1 LWLINEAVSNDRL
14 FLFKIYLKLRY
25 TIMKAKINVPT
36 NLSEIT
42 LRQYQEFLTAQET
55 NEDEH
60 YLEHKA
66 IEIFCHVPEEKIK
79 TIAAHSVTE
88 IANKISALFADQKE
102 LVRFFTLNKKEFG
115 FIPNLDEISFGE
127 YIDIDTYLSDWKN
140 MHYAMNV
147 LYRPISHKKA
157 GRYDLVG
164 YDTEQRD
171 RALQM
176 PMNAVLGSIFFLFN
190 LRKDLLKTTL
200 NSLAEEVEIQQVHL
214 PHLDKN
220 GGGTIRSMD
229 LVKETLNELSQSLR

>member
-1 LWLINEAVSNDRL
+1 
-14 FLFKIYLKLRY
+14 
-25 TIMKAKINVPT
+25 MKAKINVPT

-42 LRQYQEFLTAQET
+42 LKQYQEFLTAQET

-176 PMNAVLGSIFFLFN
+176 PMDAVLGSIFFLFN

>member
-1 LWLINEAVSNDRL
+1 
-14 FLFKIYLKLRY
+14 
-25 TIMKAKINVPT
+25 MKAKINVPT

-66 IEIFCHVPEEKIK
+66 IEIFCHVPGEKIK

-176 PMNAVLGSIFFLFN
+176 PMDAVLGSIFFLFN

>member
-1 LWLINEAVSNDRL
+1 
-14 FLFKIYLKLRY
+14 
-25 TIMKAKINVPT
+25 MKAKINVPT

>member
-1 LWLINEAVSNDRL
+1 
-14 FLFKIYLKLRY
+14 
-25 TIMKAKINVPT
+25 MKAKINVPT

-176 PMNAVLGSIFFLFN
+176 PMDAVLGSIFFLFN

-229 LVKETLNELSQSLR
+229 LVKETLNELRQSLR

>member
-1 LWLINEAVSNDRL
+1 
-14 FLFKIYLKLRY
+14 
-25 TIMKAKINVPT
+25 MKAKINVPT
-36 NLSEIT
+36 KLSEIT

-176 PMNAVLGSIFFLFN
+176 PMDAVLGSIFFLFN

-229 LVKETLNELSQSLR
+229 LVRETLNELSQSLR

>member
-1 LWLINEAVSNDRL
+1 
-14 FLFKIYLKLRY
+14 
-25 TIMKAKINVPT
+25 MKAKINVPT

-176 PMNAVLGSIFFLFN
+176 PMDAVLGSIFFLFN

>member
-1 LWLINEAVSNDRL
+1 
-14 FLFKIYLKLRY
+14 
-25 TIMKAKINVPT
+25 MKAKINVPT

-66 IEIFCHVPEEKIK
+66 IEIFCHVPGEKIK

-176 PMNAVLGSIFFLFN
+176 PMDAVLGSIFFLFN

-200 NSLAEEVEIQQVHL
+200 NSLAEEVETQQVHL

>member
-1 LWLINEAVSNDRL
+1 
-14 FLFKIYLKLRY
+14 
-25 TIMKAKINVPT
+25 MKAKINVPT
-36 NLSEIT
+36 KLSEIT

-176 PMNAVLGSIFFLFN
+176 PMDAVLGSIFFLFN

>member
-1 LWLINEAVSNDRL
+1 
-14 FLFKIYLKLRY
+14 
-25 TIMKAKINVPT
+25 MKAKINVPT
-36 NLSEIT
+36 KLSEIT

-102 LVRFFTLNKKEFG
+102 LVRFFSLNKEEFG

-157 GRYDLVG
+157 GRYDLIG

-176 PMNAVLGSIFFLFN
+176 PMDAVLGSIFFLFN

>member
-1 LWLINEAVSNDRL
+1 MINEAVSNDRL

-42 LRQYQEFLTAQET
+42 LKQYQEFLTAQET

-176 PMNAVLGSIFFLFN
+176 PMDAVLGSIFFLFN
-190 LRKDLLKTTL
+190 FKSL
-200 NSLAEEVEIQQVHL
+200 N
-214 PHLDKN
+214 
-220 GGGTIRSMD
+220 
-229 LVKETLNELSQSLR
+229 NEL

>member
-1 LWLINEAVSNDRL
+1 
-14 FLFKIYLKLRY
+14 
-25 TIMKAKINVPT
+25 MKAKINVPT

-176 PMNAVLGSIFFLFN
+176 PMDAVLGSIFFLFN
-190 LRKDLLKTTL
+190 LKKDLLKTTL